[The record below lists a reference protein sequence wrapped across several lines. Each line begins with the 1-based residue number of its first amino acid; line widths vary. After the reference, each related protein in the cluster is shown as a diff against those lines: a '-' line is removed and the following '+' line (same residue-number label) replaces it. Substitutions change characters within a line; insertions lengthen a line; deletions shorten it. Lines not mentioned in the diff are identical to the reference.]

1 MDTPARS
8 PRRNAKARPRR
19 VLRSSIRSLRL
30 LLAGIA
36 ALLMAAGSLV
46 ALAEPAR
53 AATSGP
59 IVGVASGRCLDVTG
73 NSSALGTRIIIW
85 DCHGQANQTWT
96 LTAAGELRVFDGTR
110 CLDVAGG
117 RVTAGVMVQI
127 YVCTGGANQ
136 KWTMNANGTITGVQ
150 SGLCLDVTA
159 ASTAGGTYVG
169 MWTCNGGA
177 NQQWKTTFQADT
189 PPPPSPSPPPSVVSP
204 GLFFTLPVT
213 IRQQPRKLFAHY
225 FGPFPI
231 SIDNAAPDSDY
242 YATQYLKASGEGGKF
257 AATGGFLRDRP
268 QGRPVVSNY
277 LAVDAETDVKQA
289 VAAGVDGFFS
299 DVMDGSGKNW
309 DFYMA
314 AMAAAARLYPDG
326 SFKVVPQI
334 DVNGGIGSAT
344 ADAVADAISRF
355 AQGPSA
361 YFLPDGRFVVSAFYA
376 EGKPLSWW
384 QAVFSSLQSRH
395 GIRAA
400 FAPMYLN
407 IGAAANYAGQPWTYA
422 SGLWGDGAD
431 PKIQQDAPNYGSAV
445 HARGEKYIFPIQGQN
460 IRNSASMF
468 DEALGTAALRAA
480 WQRAIV
486 DGPDFV
492 CLVTWNDYSEGGEF
506 NNSVARGLVDL
517 DMTAYYATEWK
528 TGTAPPIVRDAV
540 YISNR
545 DQLSTA
551 TPTGGQTR
559 RIQHWNRP
567 DMSSVADVVEVR
579 TFLTATADVTVT
591 VGGLPVTYS
600 APAGESARTFPLRTG
615 SPPSAAVARRGESV
629 ASVTSPAAVLS
640 APVKDDAQYFQGS
653 SVRGTAGQF
662 DPQVKYG
669 Y

>member
-1 MDTPARS
+1 
-8 PRRNAKARPRR
+8 
-19 VLRSSIRSLRL
+19 VLPFSVRSLRL
-30 LLAGIA
+30 LLTGVV
-36 ALLMAAGSLV
+36 ALFMAAGSLV
-46 ALAEPAR
+46 ALAAPAR

-73 NSSALGTRIIIW
+73 NSSALGTPIIIW
-85 DCHGQANQTWT
+85 DCHGQSNQTWT
-96 LTAAGELRVFDGTR
+96 LTAAGELSVFDGTR
-110 CLDVAGG
+110 CLDVRDFGL
-117 RVTAGVMVQI
+117 TAGAVVQI
-127 YVCTGGANQ
+127 YSCSGGANQ
-136 KWTMNANGTITGVQ
+136 KWTVNANGTITGVQ
-150 SGLCLDVTA
+150 SGLCLDVTGA
-159 ASTAGGTYVG
+159 ATAGGSLVET
-169 MWTCNGGA
+169 WTCNGGG
-177 NQQWKTTFQADT
+177 NQQWRTNAQPVM
-189 PPPPSPSPPPSVVSP
+189 PPPPAPSPTPSVASP
-204 GLFFTLPVT
+204 GLFFKVPDT
-213 IRQQPRKLFAHY
+213 IRQHSRKLFAHY

-231 SIDNAAPDSDY
+231 SLDNAAPDSDY

-257 AATGGFLRDRP
+257 AASGGYLRNRP
-268 QGRPVVSNY
+268 QGRPVIQNY
-277 LAVDAETDVKQA
+277 LATDAETDIRQA
-289 VAAGVDGFFS
+289 AAAGVDGFFS
-299 DVMDGSGKNW
+299 DVMNGSGRHW
-309 DFYMA
+309 DLYMA

-334 DVNGGIGSAT
+334 DVNGGIGSAS
-344 ADAVADAISRF
+344 ADAVADAIWAF

-376 EGKPLSWW
+376 EGKSLAWW

-407 IGAAANYAGQPWTYA
+407 IGAAVNYAGQPWTYA

-431 PKIQQDAPNYGSAV
+431 PQIQQKASNYGTAV
-445 HARGEKYIFPIQGQN
+445 HARGEKYVFPIQGQN
-460 IRNSASMF
+460 IRNNQGVF

-480 WQRAIV
+480 WQRAIA

-506 NNSVARGLVDL
+506 NNSVTRGLVNLDL
-517 DMTAYYATEWK
+517 TAYYAAQWK
-528 TGTAPPIVRDAV
+528 TGTAPAILQDAV

-567 DMSSVADVVEVR
+567 NMSPVADVVEVR
-579 TFLTATADVTVT
+579 TFLTAPADVTVT
-591 VGGLPVTYS
+591 IAGVPVTYW
-600 APAGESARTFPLRTG
+600 APAGETARTFPLKTG
-615 SPPSAAVARRGESV
+615 SPPSAAVARSGATVTTV
-629 ASVTSPAAVLS
+629 ASPANVLS
-640 APVKDDAQYFQGS
+640 APVKDDAQYFQSS
-653 SVRGTAGQF
+653 SVRGTTGQF